1 MQRLGKEFQIIR
13 EIVSLTKAK
22 RYYKRGYACQNN
34 KVITMI
40 TRERN
45 IDELKVKN
53 HSVLNSPYTYA

>member
-22 RYYKRGYACQNN
+22 RYYKCVYAYQNS

-45 IDELKVKN
+45 IDDMKVTN
-53 HSVLNSPYTYA
+53 HSVLDSPYTYA